1 MDTPLA
7 DLEWLLSIEKM
18 NMTALTEKVEIR
30 ETVLARD
37 PNATWLDDSSVRAR
51 RDEEI
56 PMEVEDE
63 SDSEDF
69 THTGNGLACKDY
81 NTSDAG
87 CGKGKRCRARH
98 APDLKSVRDKL

>member
-1 MDTPLA
+1 MDVLPA

-18 NMTALTEKVEIR
+18 NMAALTEKVEIR
-30 ETVLARD
+30 ETVLTRD
-37 PNATWLDDSSVRAR
+37 PNATWLDDPSVRAR

-69 THTGNGLACKDY
+69 AHTGNGLACKEY
-81 NTSDAG
+81 NTSDKG
-87 CGKGKRCRARH
+87 CGRGAACRSSH
-98 APDLKSVRDKL
+98 APDLKSVRDEL

>member
-1 MDTPLA
+1 MGVLPA

-30 ETVLARD
+30 ETVLTRD
-37 PNATWLDDSSVRAR
+37 PNATWLDDPSVRAR

-69 THTGNGLACKDY
+69 AHTGNGLACKEY
-81 NTSDAG
+81 NTSDKG
-87 CGKGKRCRARH
+87 CGRGAACRSSH
-98 APDLKSVRDKL
+98 APDLKSVRDEL